1 MPKQI
6 IALEDIFSFSTL
18 SGVTLSPS
26 GRWAAFMT
34 STADEAMNG
43 YRSNIHI
50 VDTQSGE
57 CRQLTGSGSDR
68 AVYWESDDALII
80 TSRRLPLP
88 EGEKE
93 PFTRFYR
100 ISPEGGEAIPAFD
113 IKEGVGGVQIVSD
126 DCLLLR
132 ITKDFS
138 GWEKKNYQAFD
149 EIPFW
154 FNGRGFINGKRPAL
168 ALYTPSTGEVTL
180 LTGDHFETG
189 DAALSPDHTKIVYTG
204 IDMIGAKTR
213 RSGLFLYDIAEK
225 TTRTLID
232 PANVCVDR
240 VAFFDDTTMLIG
252 INPVKDS
259 HSNDILYCYDLTTDT
274 YTAYENQPDIAM
286 MQLKRQDDG
295 LYFCCD
301 NWGASRIGVFAK
313 DGTIRDIALPEGQT
327 VQSFDVVDGKIAFT
341 GEKYGSL
348 QECYL
353 IKDGEAVCVSAI
365 NAAYEE
371 SHALLPVERFVFKN
385 RAGLDLEGFVIRP
398 AGYEPGKRYPGLLE
412 IHGGPKVSYTA
423 AYAHEMQAYASAGYF
438 VFFCNPRGSS
448 GRGSDFADVTGK
460 LGMIDYE
467 DIMDFTDEVLRREA
481 DLDPA
486 RLGVLGGSY
495 GGFMTNWIIGHTDR
509 FAAACS
515 QRSISNYTTKCL
527 TTDIGHYHNL
537 SQMETD
543 PWKDFDKFWF
553 HSPLKY
559 ADRVKTP
566 TLFIHSDHDFRCWM
580 SEGIQMHQAL
590 CRFGVDTKLCLFT
603 DENHEL
609 SRSGRPKG
617 RLGRLREML
626 AWFEKYLKA

>member
-1 MPKQI
+1 MPKQAVAI
-6 IALEDIFSFSTL
+6 EDLFSFSTL
-18 SGVTLSPS
+18 SGASLSPD
-26 GRWAAFMT
+26 GRLAAFMT
-34 STADEAMNG
+34 STADEALNG
-43 YRSNIHI
+43 YRSQIHI
-50 VDTQSGE
+50 CDTRTGA
-57 CRQLTGSGSDR
+57 CRPLTGSGSDR
-68 AVYWESDDALII
+68 IAYWESGDSLVF
-80 TSRRLPLP
+80 TSRRKPLG
-88 EGEKE
+88 EDEKE
-93 PFTRFYR
+93 PLTRFYR
-100 ISPEGGEAIPAFD
+100 ISPAGGEAVPAFD
-113 IKEGVGGVQIVSD
+113 IPEAVNAVQVISF
-126 DCLLLR
+126 DCLLLH
-132 ITKDFS
+132 ITRDFG

-154 FNGRGFINGKRPAL
+154 GNGKGFTNGKRPAL
-168 ALYTPSTGEVTL
+168 MCFTPSTGERTL

-189 DAALSPDHTKIVYTG
+189 DCAVSPDHTRIVYTG
-204 IDMIGAKTR
+204 SDLIGAKTR

-232 PANVCVDR
+232 PASACVDR
-240 VAFFDDTTMLIG
+240 VAFFDARTLLVA
-252 INPVKDS
+252 INPAKDS
-259 HSNDILYCYDLTTDT
+259 HSNSILYRYDLTDGT
-274 YTAYENQPDIAM
+274 YTPFENQPDVGLGG
-286 MQLKRQDDG
+286 LKSDGGCVYFVSDD
-295 LYFCCD
+295 
-301 NWGASRIGVFAK
+301 WGSSRLSVLSPEGE
-313 DGTIRDIALPEGQT
+313 IRVIPLPEGQT
-327 VQSFDVVDGKIAFT
+327 VQSFDVVGGQLVFT
-341 GEKYGSL
+341 GEEPGLL

-353 IKDGEAVCVSAI
+353 YRDGVPQRVSHI

-371 SHALLPVERFVFKN
+371 SRALLPVHRFVFQN

-398 AGYEPGKRYPGLLE
+398 AGYEPGHRYPGLLE

-423 AYAHEMQAYASAGYF
+423 AYSHEMQAYASAGYF

-460 LGMIDYE
+460 LGSIDYE
-467 DIMDFTDEVLRREA
+467 DIMDFTDAVLRREP

-495 GGFMTNWIIGHTDR
+495 GGYMTNWIIGHTDR
-509 FAAACS
+509 FAAACA

-537 SQMETD
+537 SQMGTD
-543 PWKDFDKFWF
+543 PWHDFHTYWD

-590 CRFGVDTKLCLFT
+590 RRFGVETRLCLFA

-626 AWFEKYLKA
+626 AWFDRYLKA